1 MRQSFKRGA
10 QLLCLPR
17 ACCAAQAEAGA
28 LAQATAA
35 FNASLTLQ
43 RNAHALRC
51 LACMAASLPAKW
63 SL

>member
-1 MRQSFKRGA
+1 M
-10 QLLCLPR
+10 PR
-17 ACCAAQAEAGA
+17 RATVSQAEAGA

-51 LACMAASLPAKW
+51 LACMAASLPTKW

>member
-1 MRQSFKRGA
+1 M
-10 QLLCLPR
+10 CLPR

-51 LACMAASLPAKW
+51 LACMAASLPTKW